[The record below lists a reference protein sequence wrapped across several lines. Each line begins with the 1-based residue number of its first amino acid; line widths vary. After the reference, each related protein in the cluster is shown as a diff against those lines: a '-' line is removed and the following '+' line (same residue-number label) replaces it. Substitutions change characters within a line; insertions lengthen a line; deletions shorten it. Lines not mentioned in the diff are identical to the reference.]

1 MRRIL
6 ADCAGFVY
14 YVSVTGITGTKS
26 AMTRDVAAGLAR
38 VRKATDLPV
47 AVGFGVRNAGQA
59 SEIAGFADAVVVGS
73 AIVQRIEST
82 LVDGRAGSGTIP
94 GVEAL
99 IRELA
104 GGVRN
109 RRAREAGGLVVP
121 RVQTVLDRLDRV
133 ESARRGVHRAASAM

>member
-1 MRRIL
+1 MSRPGSRGFARRPI
-6 ADCAGFVY
+6 FRSRW
-14 YVSVTGITGTKS
+14 VSAS
-26 AMTRDVAAGLAR
+26 
-38 VRKATDLPV
+38 
-47 AVGFGVRNAGQA
+47 RNAGQA

-73 AIVQRIEST
+73 VIVQRIEAT

-109 RRAREAGGLVVP
+109 RRAPEAEGAGG
-121 RVQTVLDRLDRV
+121 
-133 ESARRGVHRAASAM
+133 